1 MNRAKGYV
9 GTTKQANIHTVGVPE
24 EEVMGGGIIC
34 EDIMADNFPNLMKD
48 TNINIQEAHELQVR

>member
-1 MNRAKGYV
+1 M